1 MRRRLEWDS
10 SVAFMHA
17 SRSSAASRRWQV
29 AWPARSEH
37 ALVLLSREEDDRVVA
52 VVGWAS
58 QLGRQVG
65 FGQVFSLSLSL
76 SLFLILFLFFYSFL
90 CFDLVIKY
98 QTICKMLKIFVGTFE
113 IISNSPQL
121 VSPLLEHLNY
131 L

>member
-1 MRRRLEWDS
+1 
-10 SVAFMHA
+10 MHG
-17 SRSSAASRRWQV
+17 
-29 AWPARSEH
+29 EH

-65 FGQVFSLSLSL
+65 LGQVFSL

-90 CFDLVIKY
+90 CFGLVIKY
-98 QTICKMLKIFVGTFE
+98 QTICKMVKIFVGTFE

-121 VSPLLEHLNY
+121 VSELLEHLKY